1 MRTRLFTAPIAAAA
15 IAALALPAPVMA
27 TPESELTMSIGSFEG
42 IDFGDDAGEF
52 ARDGECDDLRFD
64 GEGMTQTPLLAEDL
78 YHDASDCRAAFNAN
92 KITLSP
98 MFMRLSGTA
107 EIIWGDDSGDFS
119 RDGECDD
126 MRFEGPGMTF
136 TPLIAEDI
144 GRDASDCR
152 AAFQKGKITWR
163 VGPVGRLD
171 QEPAS
176 FS

>member
-1 MRTRLFTAPIAAAA
+1 MRTRLVTAPIAAAA
-15 IAALALPAPVMA
+15 ILSLNLPTPVMA
-27 TPESELTMSIGSFEG
+27 APESELSMLISSFEG
-42 IDFGDDAGEF
+42 IDFGDDSGEY

-78 YHDASDCRAAFNAN
+78 YHDASDCRAAFEA
-92 KITLSP
+92 KRITLSP
-98 MFMRLSGTA
+98 MFIRLSGKA
-107 EIIWGDDSGDFS
+107 EIVWGDDSGDFS

-126 MRFEGPGMTF
+126 MRFEGQGMTF

-152 AAFQKGKITWR
+152 AAFEEGKIIWR
-163 VGPVGRLD
+163 SGPIGRLD